1 MYRIKEAF
9 RIFWAVLFHKYY
21 YFASAA
27 EMEVGGSR
35 YCYCSD
41 EAEKVNPKYLYLAG
55 LMALKLAKKNGMDFN
70 LVDEDGKDLLA

>member
-27 EMEVGGSR
+27 ELEVGGSR

-41 EAEKVNPKYLYLAG
+41 EAEVNLKFLYLAG
-55 LMALKLAKKNGMDFN
+55 LMSLKLAKGHGFDIK
-70 LVDEDGKDLLA
+70 LVDDAGEEVI